1 MINGNL
7 FLSDDILM
15 TVGFYYLP
23 SFSGLVK
30 TLTEKELTYLHLN
43 VNSPSAAKL
52 NINEIFLFFA
62 AGWEFHNLLLNFFF

>member
-62 AGWEFHNLLLNFFF
+62 AG